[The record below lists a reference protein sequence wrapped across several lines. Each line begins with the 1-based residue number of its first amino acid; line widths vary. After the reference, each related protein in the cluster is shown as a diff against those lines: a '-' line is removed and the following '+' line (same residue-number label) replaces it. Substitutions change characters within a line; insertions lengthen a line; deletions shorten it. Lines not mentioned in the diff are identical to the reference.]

1 MRAVT
6 MRRDKTAGGKWLA
19 AGLLASCLHCGPQ
32 FPPGWL
38 IPAEPSDAGGVVD
51 PAGKLRVLALAADPP
66 EVAPGAPVSAAAL
79 VVIHPRY
86 GVAAD
91 LGGELSGR
99 LVGTPIPPGL
109 SVQWWACRLDDAA
122 AVPVPCGMVDST
134 RTVEVQQ
141 LPALPGPATQ
151 LVAPVQAALPYTLV
165 LTLIAADAAFAGGA
179 AGCREQAAQNG
190 GVSPDPDHCVI
201 AIKRVKVSAGA
212 AGNRNPALA
221 GLYLGTAEPALEAID
236 PGPGHY
242 PRLAA
247 EVSDDQRPQLRLAA
261 ERGAAAVESE
271 PDPQHPGS
279 ERPETLGASFF
290 TTAGTL
296 EAGRGSFLDLGCADE
311 PSQCPQLLRSSVGWQ
326 PPASRAAVEAPD
338 GVVFFFAVVRD
349 DRGGVS
355 FGRGYAL
362 AR

>member
-1 MRAVT
+1 
-6 MRRDKTAGGKWLA
+6 MRRKRPAGCGVLA
-19 AGLLASCLHCGPQ
+19 AGLLLTGLHCGPQ

-51 PAGKLRVLALAADPP
+51 PAGKLRVLALAAEPP
-66 EVAPGAPVSAAAL
+66 EVAPGDAVTASAL

-99 LVGTPIPPGL
+99 LVGTPTPPGL
-109 SVQWWACRLDDAA
+109 SVQWWLCRLRDESAA
-122 AVPVPCGMVDST
+122 PLPCGMVDGT
-134 RTVEVQQ
+134 RTVDAQQ
-141 LPALPGPATQ
+141 LPALPGPAAQ
-151 LVAPVQAALPYTLV
+151 LVAPAQQVLPYTLV
-165 LTLIAADAAFAGGA
+165 LTLIAADAAFPDGA
-179 AGCREQAAQNG
+179 AGCHDQAAQNG

-201 AIKRVKVSAGA
+201 AIKRIKVSAA
-212 AGNRNPALA
+212 AAKNRSPALA
-221 GLYLGTAEPALEAID
+221 GIYLGAAESVLEPID
-236 PGPGHY
+236 RGAGSY

-247 EVSDDQRPQLRLAA
+247 EVNDDQRPRLLLAA
-261 ERGAAAVESE
+261 ERGADAVESE
-271 PDPQHPGS
+271 PDPQHPES
-279 ERPETLGASFF
+279 QRPETLGASFF

-296 EAGRGSFLDLGCADE
+296 EAGRGSFLDLACAQE
-311 PSQCPQLLRSSVGWQ
+311 PSQCAQLARSSVGWQ
-326 PPASRAAVEAPD
+326 PPAGRAAVEAPD
-338 GVVFFFAVVRD
+338 GVVFFFVVLRD